1 MGEVG
6 GGKGGGER
14 GERMKLGSSHA
25 RFVVALFHSI
35 PLKKPPFRLR
45 GGGGVESMSPPRERR
60 GRETSFGKTSLRR
73 RHYVERRY
81 TTRFDQRDGV
91 TAISKKINSETL
103 TRERG
108 PSAFAALPFLL
119 FSDPP
124 SIPLRG
130 RALRLLHASSGF
142 ALLAFWPSIIRSTPS
157 PSFWFSGFCLSATTN
172 GRGLKEY
179 MIEEGEKKLSPRR
192 LAQCVNHNER
202 PHFMVFPSPLQQQEF
217 LLRHTPKKRIMNGA
231 IRAHPF

>member
-1 MGEVG
+1 
-6 GGKGGGER
+6 
-14 GERMKLGSSHA
+14 MKLGSSHA

-108 PSAFAALPFLL
+108 PSAFAAPPFLL
-119 FSDPP
+119 FFDPRRSP
-124 SIPLRG
+124 CAAEPYAYCMLA
-130 RALRLLHASSGF
+130 RALLCWLFGHQLFGPHPPLISGLLVFVSQ
-142 ALLAFWPSIIRSTPS
+142 
-157 PSFWFSGFCLSATTN
+157 
-172 GRGLKEY
+172 
-179 MIEEGEKKLSPRR
+179 PRR
-192 LAQCVNHNER
+192 TEEA
-202 PHFMVFPSPLQQQEF
+202 
-217 LLRHTPKKRIMNGA
+217 
-231 IRAHPF
+231 

>member
-1 MGEVG
+1 MLLKHLDALSGEFRATPAGKPASQRPALRVFLPGKALLMGEVG

-81 TTRFDQRDGV
+81 TTTRFDQRDGV
-91 TAISKKINSETL
+91 TAIPKKINSETL

-108 PSAFAALPFLL
+108 PSAFAALPFCSL
-119 FSDPP
+119 PT
-124 SIPLRG
+124 LRRSPCAAEPYCMLA
-130 RALRLLHASSGF
+130 RALLCWLFGHQLFGPHPPLISGF
-142 ALLAFWPSIIRSTPS
+142 LVFVSQ
-157 PSFWFSGFCLSATTN
+157 
-172 GRGLKEY
+172 
-179 MIEEGEKKLSPRR
+179 PRR
-192 LAQCVNHNER
+192 TEEA
-202 PHFMVFPSPLQQQEF
+202 
-217 LLRHTPKKRIMNGA
+217 
-231 IRAHPF
+231 